1 MFLVFSS
8 SLMVSAWEACNS
20 ATCRLRSEIELL
32 VTIVTWNQ
40 QRPLD
45 SKTSTRFDLKVFSRI
60 LKIQIPRKASFYHF
74 SPEKLALLPLVK
86 EVAPSPDRKMINL
99 LTFDILF
106 SHFRHSR

>member
-45 SKTSTRFDLKVFSRI
+45 SKTSTRFEFKFFRVF
-60 LKIQIPRKASFYHF
+60 HF
-74 SPEKLALLPLVK
+74 T
-86 EVAPSPDRKMINL
+86 I
-99 LTFDILF
+99 F
-106 SHFRHSR
+106 H

>member
-45 SKTSTRFDLKVFSRI
+45 SKTSTRFDLKFFRVFSKNR
-60 LKIQIPRKASFYHF
+60 LPG
-74 SPEKLALLPLVK
+74 KLQFT
-86 EVAPSPDRKMINL
+86 I
-99 LTFDILF
+99 F
-106 SHFRHSR
+106 H

>member
-20 ATCRLRSEIELL
+20 ATCRLRSEIQLL

-45 SKTSTRFDLKVFSRI
+45 SKTSTRFDLKFFAYS
-60 LKIQIPRKASFYHF
+60 QNTD
-74 SPEKLALLPLVK
+74 SPESFILPFFTRKVSTVTFSEGGCTLSRSQNDK
-86 EVAPSPDRKMINL
+86 PSNI
-99 LTFDILF
+99 
-106 SHFRHSR
+106 

>member
-45 SKTSTRFDLKVFSRI
+45 SKTSTTTSTRFDLKFFRVSSKYR
-60 LKIQIPRKASFYHF
+60 LPG
-74 SPEKLALLPLVK
+74 KLYFT
-86 EVAPSPDRKMINL
+86 I
-99 LTFDILF
+99 F
-106 SHFRHSR
+106 H

>member
-45 SKTSTRFDLKVFSRI
+45 SKTRI
-60 LKIQIPRKASFYHF
+60 LAYSQNTDFPESFILPFFTRKVTTVTF
-74 SPEKLALLPLVK
+74 SEGGCTLSRSQNDK
-86 EVAPSPDRKMINL
+86 PSNI
-99 LTFDILF
+99 
-106 SHFRHSR
+106 

>member
-45 SKTSTRFDLKVFSRI
+45 SKTSTRFDLKFFRVFSKYR
-60 LKIQIPRKASFYHF
+60 LPGKLHF
-74 SPEKLALLPLVK
+74 TIFHQKS
-86 EVAPSPDRKMINL
+86 
-99 LTFDILF
+99 
-106 SHFRHSR
+106 

>member
-40 QRPLD
+40 QRPLH
-45 SKTSTRFDLKVFSRI
+45 SKTSTRFDLKFFRVFSKYR
-60 LKIQIPRKASFYHF
+60 LPGKLHF
-74 SPEKLALLPLVK
+74 T
-86 EVAPSPDRKMINL
+86 I
-99 LTFDILF
+99 F
-106 SHFRHSR
+106 H

>member
-32 VTIVTWNQ
+32 VTTVTWNQ

-45 SKTSTRFDLKVFSRI
+45 SKTSTRFDLKFFRVFSKYRFPGK
-60 LKIQIPRKASFYHF
+60 LHF
-74 SPEKLALLPLVK
+74 TIFHQKS
-86 EVAPSPDRKMINL
+86 
-99 LTFDILF
+99 
-106 SHFRHSR
+106 